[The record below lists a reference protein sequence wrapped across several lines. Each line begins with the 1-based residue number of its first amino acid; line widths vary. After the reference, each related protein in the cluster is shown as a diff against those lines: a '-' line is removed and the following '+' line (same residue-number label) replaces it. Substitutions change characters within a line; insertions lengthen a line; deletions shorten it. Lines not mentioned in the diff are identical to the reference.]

1 LPEAG
6 TDEWWEELSVPCPE
20 AGTDEWWE
28 ELSVPCGVEL
38 DCTEAVAARND
49 NEGGAVPPSVV
60 DPSGYMYDCEEDEG
74 VIGIRFSQLFCPAA
88 GSCRLLSRP
97 SESASSKRS
106 SSVYTAAGAATEQDF
121 AAGASDSGIG
131 EINQSLANEM
141 LVAIVGGVKATC
153 CCCCCWCCCGAGSK
167 PVAAADCHDD
177 DADDDDENH
186 NDVDDNDDNDPVKL
200 FQTRGKWWELIVYL
214 YTTIFPKN
222 HPNVGSYTI
231 HEAYTQRGF
240 HETK

>member
-1 LPEAG
+1 MSVCPLLPEAG

-20 AGTDEWWE
+20 VGTDEWWE

-97 SESASSKRS
+97 SESGSSKRS
-106 SSVYTAAGAATEQDF
+106 SSVYTAAGAATAQEDF

-167 PVAAADCHDD
+167 PVAAADCHDE
-177 DADDDDENH
+177 DADDDDDGGCH
-186 NDVDDNDDNDPVKL
+186 DDDDDDDDDGDDGGSCASP
-200 FQTRGKWWELIVYL
+200 ELVAATGREGGYL
-214 YTTIFPKN
+214 ACGPPFFVLPSPFP
-222 HPNVGSYTI
+222 
-231 HEAYTQRGF
+231 
-240 HETK
+240 